1 MKKRDKII
9 YWIATAWLG
18 LGMLS
23 TGLVQLFKA
32 KEGQGGV
39 DMITHLGYPVY
50 LLTLLATWKILGVIA
65 LLIPKFP
72 LLKEW
77 AYAGFF
83 FVMSGAIFSH
93 MAVGDPVNE
102 LFPSILLLV
111 LTIVSWY
118 FRPVDRKIPGLPAS
132 RIPVKPSGAVLASKE
147 LKESGALS

>member
-9 YWIATAWLG
+9 YWTATIWLV

-50 LLTLLATWKILGVIA
+50 LLTLLAMWKFFGVVAI
-65 LLIPKFP
+65 LIPKFP

-83 FVMSGAIFSH
+83 FIMSGAIFSH
-93 MAVGDPVNE
+93 IASGDAANE
-102 LFPSILLLV
+102 LFPSLLLLA
-111 LTIVSWY
+111 LTVVSWY
-118 FRPVDRKIPGLPAS
+118 FRPADR
-132 RIPVKPSGAVLASKE
+132 RIIQLNHLAQS
-147 LKESGALS
+147 